1 VSQMLPPDMLA
12 ALGGAQ
18 PGAAPMDAPP
28 MPPDGGGGG
37 GLPPDMMAALGGG
50 GAPPPEEAPP
60 GALHG
65 GSAAEGDPNSLV
77 AEAID
82 LLEQAAKASPDDQ
95 QIQTILKCITQLQGT
110 LATAEKQAAGGDVT
124 PMLAADTSY

>member
-1 VSQMLPPDMLA
+1 MSQMLPDDMQSLI
-12 ALGGAQ
+12 
-18 PGAAPMDAPP
+18 
-28 MPPDGGGGG
+28 GGGGG
-37 GLPPDMMAALGGG
+37 FPPAGPAPAGPPPIPPDMAGALQ
-50 GAPPPEEAPP
+50 APPPAEAPP

-110 LATAEKQAAGGDVT
+110 LASAEKAADSGDVT

>member
-1 VSQMLPPDMLA
+1 VSQMLPDDMQSLI
-12 ALGGAQ
+12 
-18 PGAAPMDAPP
+18 
-28 MPPDGGGGG
+28 GGGGG
-37 GLPPDMMAALGGG
+37 FPPAGPAPAGPPPIPPDMAAAMQ
-50 GAPPPEEAPP
+50 APPPPE
-60 GALHG
+60 GALHC

-82 LLEQAAKASPDDQ
+82 LLEQAAKSSPDDQ

-110 LATAEKQAAGGDVT
+110 LASAEKAADSGDVT